1 MKLWRSRF
9 INPRFAVV
17 IRDIFKLFWQLNTF
31 RLTHQGLIFLSAPK
45 HSWMYHEIN
54 EDTYVILAK
63 YEFIISRDNSSRYAS
78 ACDVM
83 RHICICWLR
92 KSLTQ
97 VSTRK
102 IEMCSPSGALESREA
117 STKMECTH
125 KSRDLSPNNRLS
137 ILFSGRSTLV
147 CVYLAEN

>member
-1 MKLWRSRF
+1 MLCR
-9 INPRFAVV
+9 
-17 IRDIFKLFWQLNTF
+17 
-31 RLTHQGLIFLSAPK
+31 
-45 HSWMYHEIN
+45 EIN

-78 ACDVM
+78 ACGAAY
-83 RHICICWLR
+83 ICWLR

-137 ILFSGRSTLV
+137 ILFSGRSTSV